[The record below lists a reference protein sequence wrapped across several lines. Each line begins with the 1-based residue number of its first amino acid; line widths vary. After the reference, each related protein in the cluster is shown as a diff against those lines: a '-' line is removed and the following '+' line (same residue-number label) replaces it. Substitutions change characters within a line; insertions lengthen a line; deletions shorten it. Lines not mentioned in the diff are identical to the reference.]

1 MRRRRNIRSAFKLFN
16 TVFSS
21 ALSPVLTTYFCI
33 SIVMTSTSSTGKEL
47 RLFRWERA
55 EGLSVRAVQRG
66 CVAALAVVAAWLWL
80 LGCGCVVAVIAAC

>member
-1 MRRRRNIRSAFKLFN
+1 MVVPLPLPAAIKSARTCWIFKSLSIRRRRNIRSAFKLFN

-21 ALSPVLTTYFCI
+21 ALSPELTTYFCI

-55 EGLSVRAVQRG
+55 
-66 CVAALAVVAAWLWL
+66 
-80 LGCGCVVAVIAAC
+80 